1 MVDPHP
7 AAVVAWNVIEK
18 EEVIVVGIKKW
29 QVEWVSVRNQR
40 MGMKMKKMKKMKLRY
55 EPRSINTKDC
65 SLNH

>member
-18 EEVIVVGIKKW
+18 EVIVVGIKKW

-40 MGMKMKKMKKMKLRY
+40 MGMKMKKMKLRY
-55 EPRSINTKDC
+55 EPRSNNKDC

>member
-18 EEVIVVGIKKW
+18 EVIVVGIKKW

-40 MGMKMKKMKKMKLRY
+40 MGMKMKIKEMKLRY
-55 EPRSINTKDC
+55 EPRSIYKDC
-65 SLNH
+65 S